1 VVQVRVGGAV
11 VAVVLAALV
20 ASAPAAALTCPQGTI
35 RARIDGASAVFA
47 GTLLSSRPQG
57 DERIYRFE
65 VVQPIKGPLGS
76 EIEIRAPE
84 LVDASDKPLRPGT
97 DAGVF
102 ATLDGAT
109 FTTDSCGLTDPGVLL
124 AEADEPRGMWIKVL
138 VGIGIL
144 AAALAY
150 SLMRL
155 RRRGT
160 PSVPG

>member
-1 VVQVRVGGAV
+1 VRLAAAV
-11 VAVVLAALV
+11 LLGVAVALAAG
-20 ASAPAAALTCPQGTI
+20 SPAGALTCPEATMQ
-35 RARIDGASAVFA
+35 ARIDAATAVFA
-47 GTLLSSRPQG
+47 GTLVSSRPDG
-57 DERIYRFE
+57 AERMYRFE

-84 LVDASDKPLRPGT
+84 LVDADDRPVLPGA

-124 AEADEPRGMWIKVL
+124 AEADEPRGTWIKVL
-138 VGIGIL
+138 VGVGIL

-150 SLMRL
+150 SITRL
-155 RRRGT
+155 RRRRT
-160 PSVPG
+160 PSVAGG